1 MCVFKVCVCEQPAV
15 SYDVTAQQRREMKL
29 KFSVGILIYHPK
41 DLYSLCLC
49 VRNNAHLHAVFF
61 RDNVQFSMYTQPSL
75 SIYCHVHIRLCNSV
89 TFQSGCNSLEHL
101 SVNHICMPKGSHAFW
116 KSNSKMLD
124 WLTHRDRAQEN
135 YQFRLKRSIFF
146 GRWLHMLMQPGPILL
161 I

>member
-1 MCVFKVCVCEQPAV
+1 MMWLHSNGVKWNWSSALAFWFTIPKTYILCVCVSATMHTCML
-15 SYDVTAQQRREMKL
+15 Y
-29 KFSVGILIYHPK
+29 FSVTMCSSPCTHSP
-41 DLYSLCLC
+41 LC
-49 VRNNAHLHAVFF
+49 RFIA
-61 RDNVQFSMYTQPSL
+61 MYISD
-75 SIYCHVHIRLCNSV
+75 SV

-146 GRWLHMLMQPGPILL
+146 SRWLHMLMQPGPILL